1 MKLRR
6 MLAAANGVN
15 IVILLV
21 SLSYFFSLFR
31 SDLG

>member
-1 MKLRR
+1 

-15 IVILLV
+15 IIVLLV
-21 SLSYFFSLFR
+21 SLPYFFSLFR